1 MDMLKALLTAIKM
14 NTDKGTIMIQST
26 SECFYAGDY
35 GEACDDAWVVYKD
48 MVVNGYPVAKIK
60 HDVQGWQG
68 LIIEGIE
75 GNSGNRFDRLSDV
88 EKADIG
94 TIVLKIAQQNVTKK
108 NTRHG
113 LFGTIINI
121 IPAIISKMWK
131 KMNTNRGSLS

>member
-1 MDMLKALLTAIKM
+1 
-14 NTDKGTIMIQST
+14 MIQSA

-35 GEACDDAWVVYKD
+35 GEACDNAWVVYKD

-60 HDVQGWQG
+60 YDVQGWQG

-75 GNSGNRFDRLSDV
+75 GKSGNRFDRLSDV
-88 EKADIG
+88 EKADIA
-94 TIVLKIAQQNVTKK
+94 TIVLKIAQQNATEK